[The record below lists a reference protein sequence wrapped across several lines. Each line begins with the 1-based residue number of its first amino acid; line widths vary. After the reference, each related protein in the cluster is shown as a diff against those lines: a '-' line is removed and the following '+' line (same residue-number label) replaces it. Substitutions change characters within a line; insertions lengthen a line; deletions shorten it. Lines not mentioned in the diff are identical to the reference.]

1 MVTLEEI
8 ENSLSTD
15 TTDGGL
21 ATSIFREI
29 LTVLSFDESI
39 CGQLDL
45 TLQSLETLLPI
56 AESLDHRYTSVW
68 PRWASTIQKIR
79 GILKNQIP
87 EIAAKKSRKP
97 TNPWHGKMGKYP
109 LLACLCTSVESSA
122 HSGLTPAKAILL
134 IRAYGCT
141 QNDGTFSTEYPEFE
155 KFLADSIRKSCSGG
169 ADPFWKLVPPWNSA
183 DNAAWHNSFLD
194 STQRF
199 RSVSFQSKY
208 PIRTNFQVIRALR
221 ITLELV
227 SRKDGLDTNSNPHHP
242 APRSHSLETPLKEQ
256 NQSVVFQPLD
266 AHEEALTKKN
276 RAKRTAFNYIYNQ
289 STAADS
295 DAVGLALE
303 SVHVVPQA
311 DTHSDQP
318 TPPSSVQSLDVR
330 YTNYRTAMDNQRL
343 PWQWDCLNAFEVK
356 AVRAALLDSSET
368 QGTSLSEKQGAFI
381 VWLLL
386 ATGQTIDEILKFDLG
401 LNQSN
406 WSAIVS
412 GPIYIRNV
420 TSPPHSFVPKSG
432 QQKHLYGHS
441 PSVSLALPAPFPTL
455 VSELGLVDS
464 NITPIKS
471 NSTIGACLNLDSERA
486 EQAVRSFLENH
497 RTRSFRLLP
506 GRVRKVLSK
515 EIMRVTNDPVA
526 THILS
531 SLPTDMPPAGVYYTS
546 YSKEQLESI
555 YAEALARV
563 LGGDT

>member
-1 MVTLEEI
+1 
-8 ENSLSTD
+8 
-15 TTDGGL
+15 
-21 ATSIFREI
+21 
-29 LTVLSFDESI
+29 
-39 CGQLDL
+39 
-45 TLQSLETLLPI
+45 LQSIETLLPI
-56 AESLDHRYTSVW
+56 AESFDQKYTNVW
-68 PRWASTIQKIR
+68 SRWASTIQQIR
-79 GILKNQIP
+79 EFLKNQNP
-87 EIAAKKSRKP
+87 EKATQKNGKP

-109 LLACLCTSVESSA
+109 LLACLCTSVESTA

-134 IRAYGCT
+134 IRSYGRT
-141 QNDGTFSTEYPEFE
+141 QNDGAFSAEYPDFE
-155 KFLADSIRKSCSGG
+155 KFLADSIRKSCSGRV
-169 ADPFWKLVPPWNSA
+169 DSFWKLVPPWNSS
-183 DNAAWHNSFLD
+183 DNAAWHSSFLH

-199 RSVSFQSKY
+199 RSVSFQFQH
-208 PIRTNFQVIRALR
+208 PVRTNFQVIQTLR
-221 ITLELV
+221 KTLELV
-227 SRKDGLDTNSNPHHP
+227 SRKDGLDTNGNPHHP
-242 APRSHSLETPLKEQ
+242 ATRSHSLETHLKEQ
-256 NQSVVFQPLD
+256 NQSIIFQPPD
-266 AHEEALTKKN
+266 AHEKALTNKN

-289 STAADS
+289 PAAAVS
-295 DAVGLALE
+295 DAVGLAPE

-343 PWQWDCLNAFEVK
+343 PWQWDCLNAFEIK

-406 WSAIVS
+406 RSAIVS
-412 GPIYIRNV
+412 GPTYIRNV
-420 TSPPHSFVPKSG
+420 FSPPHSFVPKSG
-432 QQKHLYGHS
+432 QQNHLQGFS
-441 PSVSLALPAPFPTL
+441 SSVSLSLPCPFPAL
-455 VSELGLVDS
+455 VTELGLVDS

-471 NSTIGACLNLDSERA
+471 NSTIGACLNLDSARA
-486 EQAVRSFLENH
+486 EQAVRSFLDNH

-506 GRVRKVLSK
+506 GRIRKVLSK